1 MDADVQGIEV
11 LVDLKFILTLV
22 NFVTSSLKP
31 LTKTSRELEPDY
43 EETGTKRKEE
53 SDSKTKDTSESQS
66 SSKSSEPPSQSTVEG
81 ISKMNISVR
90 VSRPCIA
97 LLENAELNSK
107 ALVLGVSMV
116 PLLVVGESN
125 SLSRFSL
132 FTMPHYRVHTHMD
145 NACAH
150 TTHSCLTS
158 HTQALPTSERKWRV

>member
-158 HTQALPTSERKWRV
+158 HTQATPTSERK